1 MDNNS
6 FQLKDTEL
14 EFLGAMGFVFND
26 DHFINLDTSEEFRY
40 VGEIS
45 DASNKVAFNTFVFRG
60 EHNEIK
66 IDRQDGLV
74 PLFSVSI
81 ELDDVL
87 CMACCNDP
95 SNRWLL
101 IKDNKGNAT
110 YISVSYF
117 GNVYISRKNTSKVMN
132 ELPLI
137 TCDGVNIQCNGNYFN
152 IMNTDYVEKLDELI
166 LPVFD
171 VFEDSI
177 QFKEAFLKGKNF
189 LYEPYQHI
197 IAKAEVRARI
207 RERILR
213 EWAKS
218 KQ

>member
-1 MDNNS
+1 
-6 FQLKDTEL
+6 
-14 EFLGAMGFVFND
+14 
-26 DHFINLDTSEEFRY
+26 
-40 VGEIS
+40 
-45 DASNKVAFNTFVFRG
+45 
-60 EHNEIK
+60 
-66 IDRQDGLV
+66 
-74 PLFSVSI
+74 
-81 ELDDVL
+81 
-87 CMACCNDP
+87 
-95 SNRWLL
+95 
-101 IKDNKGNAT
+101 
-110 YISVSYF
+110 
-117 GNVYISRKNTSKVMN
+117 MN